1 MLQAEIQ
8 RQYQQKEHTLEECL
22 ALIESGDTIAV
33 SGVATEPTTFL
44 SHFIDIVPR
53 LHDVTVVKSKDNEYE
68 YLRDPA
74 TRGHVETI
82 GHFYAKNMREGHA
95 LGIASYIPS
104 DLHNYMAERVAYQ
117 PNNVFVAQVADLEDG
132 VFQIPYCKM
141 FEEEAYGCAQKV
153 ILEVNPRFRR
163 VRGGLEIPLERVTAF
178 FRSEKPLFTIP
189 RSVPTET
196 DRKIGHYVADLI
208 HDGDCIQLG
217 IGGLP
222 DAVGGF
228 LQEKNDLGIH
238 TEVFTS
244 TMADLIQAGNV
255 TGKRKN
261 LNPGEHIAT
270 FCLGDE
276 QLYET
281 VATDPNCRIVPC
293 SYGNNPFVIA
303 QNDHMISVNTAIE
316 VDITGQICSESIGP
330 RQFSGTGGATDYAFG
345 AMHSKG
351 GRGIVAFA
359 STAKEGR
366 VSKIKSILTPG
377 AAVSISRNLA
387 DTIITEFGV
396 AELRGRTIRER
407 VDALIAI
414 AHPDF
419 RAQLRREAKE
429 YGIIV

>member
-1 MLQAEIQ
+1 M
-8 RQYQQKEHTLEECL
+8 RYQDVYEMKEHSLEECL
-22 ALIESGDTIAV
+22 DLIESGDTIAV

-44 SHFIDIVPR
+44 SHLIDIVPR

-68 YLRDPA
+68 YLRSPA

-82 GHFYAKNMREGHA
+82 GHFYAKNMREGHE

-104 DLHNYMAERVAYQ
+104 DLHNYMAERVAYK
-117 PNNVFVAQVADLEDG
+117 PNNVFVAQVADMENG
-132 VFQIPYCKM
+132 SFQIPYCKM
-141 FEEEAYGCAQKV
+141 FEKEAFFCAEKV
-153 ILEVNPRFRR
+153 ILEVNPNFRR
-163 VRGGLEIPLERVTAF
+163 VRGGLEIPLGRVTAF

-189 RSVPTET
+189 RSVPTEM
-196 DRKIGHYVADLI
+196 DKQIGHYIADLI

-222 DAVGGF
+222 DAVGSF
-228 LQEKNDLGIH
+228 LHEKNDLGIH

-244 TMADLIQAGNV
+244 TMADLIKAGNV
-255 TGKRKN
+255 TGKKKN
-261 LNPGEHIAT
+261 LNRGEHIAT

-281 VATDPNCRIVPC
+281 VAEDPNCRLVSC
-293 SYGNNPFVIA
+293 SYGNDPFVIS

-316 VDITGQICSESIGP
+316 VDVTGQICSESIGP
-330 RQFSGTGGATDYAFG
+330 KQFSGTGGAADYAYG
-345 AMHSKG
+345 AMHSRG

-359 STAKEGR
+359 STAKNGT

-377 AAVSISRNLA
+377 SAVSISRNLA
-387 DTIITEFGV
+387 DTIITEYGV

-407 VDALIAI
+407 VDALISI
-414 AHPDF
+414 AHPKF
-419 RAQLRREAKE
+419 REQLRQEVKE
-429 YGIIV
+429 YGIVV